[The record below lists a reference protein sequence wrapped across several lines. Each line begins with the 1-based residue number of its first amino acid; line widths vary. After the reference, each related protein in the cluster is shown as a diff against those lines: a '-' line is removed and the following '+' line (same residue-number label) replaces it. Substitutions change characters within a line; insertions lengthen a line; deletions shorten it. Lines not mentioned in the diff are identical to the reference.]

1 MLEVVLGPRFLPL
14 GTAGICAPIE
24 RLEDGAGNRF
34 GMGVPFVA
42 ARRFGYGTVAFVQVI
57 AERKIS
63 NDGAARFSTELKTN
77 ESYRVNELDDET
89 FDLLMRYR
97 ATLNSSKDDDFI
109 FPSPQNHRA
118 PLSKTEFRRRFYRLT
133 EEAGLPRIAPTG

>member
-1 MLEVVLGPRFLPL
+1 MLEAVLGPRFLPL

-63 NDGAARFSTELKTN
+63 NDGAARLSTELKTN
-77 ESYRVNELDDET
+77 ESYVWDMLKVIENTSDGAYD
-89 FDLLMRYR
+89 
-97 ATLNSSKDDDFI
+97 AAWKWA
-109 FPSPQNHRA
+109 Q
-118 PLSKTEFRRRFYRLT
+118 
-133 EEAGLPRIAPTG
+133 